1 MMNRHTTSPRP
12 AFYSGTEPEATGRL
26 RVGGGSFRYEAML
39 TPDGRVLSLLEH
51 IAGGVTRPI
60 GPETAEGVC
69 ILAAGRDIVYR
80 FDDEQRLRN
89 LAYSDVLEAM
99 RQELHLTLH
108 KVGHGELL
116 DEPELVPLL
125 RRLLRDLEVTAA
137 AFQQARVR
145 LGTEA

>member
-1 MMNRHTTSPRP
+1 
-12 AFYSGTEPEATGRL
+12 
-26 RVGGGSFRYEAML
+26 ML
-39 TPDGRVLSLLEH
+39 APDGRVLSLLEH

-60 GPETAEGVC
+60 SPETAEGVR

-80 FDDEQRLRN
+80 FDDERRLSN
-89 LAYSDVLEAM
+89 LAYSNVLEAM

-125 RRLLRDLEVTAA
+125 RRLLRDLDITAA
-137 AFQQARVR
+137 AFQQAWVR